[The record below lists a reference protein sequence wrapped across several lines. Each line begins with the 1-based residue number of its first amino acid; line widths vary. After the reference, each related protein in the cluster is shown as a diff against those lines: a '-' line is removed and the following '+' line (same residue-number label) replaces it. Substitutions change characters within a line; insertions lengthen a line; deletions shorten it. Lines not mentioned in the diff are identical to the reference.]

1 MPADLL
7 LCGVSENQVREKS
20 RDRVLVV
27 GLAVAVSFALVIALL
42 VENAISKNQDA
53 QEKPPPNDE

>member
-53 QEKPPPNDE
+53 QEKPTPNDE